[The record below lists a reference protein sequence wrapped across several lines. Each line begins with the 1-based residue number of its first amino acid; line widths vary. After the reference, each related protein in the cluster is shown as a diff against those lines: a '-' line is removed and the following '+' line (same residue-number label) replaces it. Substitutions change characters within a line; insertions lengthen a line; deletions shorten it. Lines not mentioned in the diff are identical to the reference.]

1 VSVRRVVN
9 VVRLAASALLAVVT
23 LTAVGALFLWAQLT
37 AVAPRA
43 DVAGLGSLAGAGAPP
58 AGSLGWKI
66 RHGQRVDVL
75 LLARGGAGMDDPE
88 YTDTI
93 LVLSIQPASGRAAL
107 VSLARFMWVDIPATV
122 HGGVSGKLYSAF
134 ALGGQS
140 RNASLRAQWR
150 TATGSGDLAAATVA
164 ELIGQPV
171 DAWVAIGIDTFRGVV
186 DALGGIRVTVTER
199 LDDPSYPVGETPGR
213 TEHIHFEAGPQVMD
227 GERALEYARSRLS
240 TSESDRSRRQELVM
254 SAILERLRAVGPGP
268 ALLPVLGALGHGL
281 LTNLRLSD
289 VRPLDEL
296 LSRVR
301 PAGISQLTVDE
312 TNLLRREPL
321 PEGDYLL
328 LPRDP
333 TLGALRGAVAAALP

>member
-1 VSVRRVVN
+1 
-9 VVRLAASALLAVVT
+9 VVRLAA
-23 LTAVGALFLWAQLT
+23 GALVVVVMLMAIGAVFVWTQVT
-37 AVAPRA
+37 TVAPRA
-43 DVAGLGSLAGAGAPP
+43 DLAEVGSLAGAGAPP

-66 RHGQRVDVL
+66 QHGQRVNVL
-75 LLARGGAGMDDPE
+75 LLARGGAGRDDPD

-93 LVLSIQPASGRAAL
+93 LVLSIRPGSGRAAL

-134 ALGGQS
+134 ALGGQAE
-140 RNASLRAQWR
+140 NTSLRAPWR
-150 TATGSGDLAAATVA
+150 TVTGSGDLAAATVA
-164 ELIGQPV
+164 ELIAQPV
-171 DAWVAIGIDTFRGVV
+171 DAWVAIGIDAFHGVV
-186 DALGGIRVTVTER
+186 DALGGIHVTVPER
-199 LDDPSYPVGETPGR
+199 LDDPTYPVDEAAGR
-213 TEHIHFEAGPQVMD
+213 TGHIHFEPGPQVMD
-227 GERALEYARSRLS
+227 GERAVEYARSRLS

-268 ALLPVLGALGHGL
+268 ALFPVLRALAGGL

-296 LSRVR
+296 LRRVQVADISRVT
-301 PAGISQLTVDE
+301 IDE

-333 TLGALRGAVAAALP
+333 TLGALRHAVAAALP

>member
-1 VSVRRVVN
+1 
-9 VVRLAASALLAVVT
+9 
-23 LTAVGALFLWAQLT
+23 
-37 AVAPRA
+37 
-43 DVAGLGSLAGAGAPP
+43 
-58 AGSLGWKI
+58 
-66 RHGQRVDVL
+66 
-75 LLARGGAGMDDPE
+75 
-88 YTDTI
+88 
-93 LVLSIQPASGRAAL
+93 
-107 VSLARFMWVDIPATV
+107 
-122 HGGVSGKLYSAF
+122 
-134 ALGGQS
+134 
-140 RNASLRAQWR
+140 
-150 TATGSGDLAAATVA
+150 
-164 ELIGQPV
+164 
-171 DAWVAIGIDTFRGVV
+171 
-186 DALGGIRVTVTER
+186 
-199 LDDPSYPVGETPGR
+199 
-213 TEHIHFEAGPQVMD
+213 
-227 GERALEYARSRLS
+227 
-240 TSESDRSRRQELVM
+240 M